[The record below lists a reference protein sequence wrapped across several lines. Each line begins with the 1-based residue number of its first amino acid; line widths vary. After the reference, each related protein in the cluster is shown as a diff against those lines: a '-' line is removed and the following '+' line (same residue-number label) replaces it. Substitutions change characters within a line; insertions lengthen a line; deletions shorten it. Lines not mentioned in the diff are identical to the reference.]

1 MKCNHCQSDDIKVIE
16 SRDVADGQAIR
27 RRRMCVACGSR
38 FTTYER
44 IERPQLIIVKN
55 DGTRQLFNRDKL
67 LGGLYRACEKTPVT
81 SMQLERVVSAIEQ
94 DLYACGDQETKSS
107 KVGEM
112 VMDQLAQLNE
122 VAYVRFASVYRR
134 FSDIASFERELSIVR
149 QGKHIT
155 VVEVVNTAGTKAVNA
170 GK

>member
-55 DGTRQLFNRDKL
+55 DGTRQLFNREKL
-67 LGGLYRACEKTPVT
+67 LGGLFRACEKTPVT
-81 SMQLERVVSAIEQ
+81 SMQLEHVVSAIEQ

-134 FSDIASFERELSIVR
+134 FTDIASFERELSIVR

-155 VVEVVNTAGTKAVNA
+155 VVEVVNPAHRKVAGA